1 MILSPGLAVA
11 LVTLMAVLLVM
22 AGEAVLSR
30 VNEASLR
37 RRGAVEAS
45 GDVYR
50 TMQWAYPVSFIA
62 MAAEGALW
70 GPAPRDL
77 LLAGLAVFGT
87 AKALKLWA
95 IMSLGE
101 RWSFR
106 VLVLPGEP
114 LVATGPYRWLRHPNY
129 LAVVGEIVGVA
140 LTVWAPVTGL
150 LALLGFGSL
159 MRRRIAVED
168 RALGRLGP
176 VASEVRTEK

>member
-1 MILSPGLAVA
+1 MTFSPGPAVA
-11 LVTLMAVLLVM
+11 LVTLAAVLLVM
-22 AGEAVLSR
+22 AGEALLSR

-37 RRGAVEAS
+37 RRGAIEPE

-62 MAAEGALW
+62 MAVEGALW

-77 LLAGLAVFGT
+77 LLAGLVVFGA

-95 IMSLGE
+95 ITSLGD

-106 VLVLPGEP
+106 VLVLPGRP
-114 LVATGPYRWLRHPNY
+114 LVATGPYRWMRHPNY

-140 LTVWAPVTGL
+140 LTVWAPVTGP
-150 LALLGFGSL
+150 LALVGFGAL
-159 MRRRIAVED
+159 MRRRIALEEE
-168 RALGRLGP
+168 ALGYGRGG
-176 VASEVRTEK
+176 T

>member
-1 MILSPGLAVA
+1 MTLSPGLAVA
-11 LVTLMAVLLVM
+11 LVTLVAALLVM

-37 RRGAVEAS
+37 RRGAIEPE

-70 GPAPRDL
+70 GPAPREL
-77 LLAGLAVFGT
+77 LLTGLAVFGA

-95 IMSLGE
+95 ITSLGE

-106 VLVLPGEP
+106 VLVLPGQP
-114 LVATGPYRWLRHPNY
+114 LVATGPYRWMRHPNY

-140 LTVWAPVTGL
+140 LTVRAPVTGL
-150 LALLGFGSL
+150 LALVGFGWL

-168 RALGRLGP
+168 RALGYGRGG
-176 VASEVRTEK
+176 A